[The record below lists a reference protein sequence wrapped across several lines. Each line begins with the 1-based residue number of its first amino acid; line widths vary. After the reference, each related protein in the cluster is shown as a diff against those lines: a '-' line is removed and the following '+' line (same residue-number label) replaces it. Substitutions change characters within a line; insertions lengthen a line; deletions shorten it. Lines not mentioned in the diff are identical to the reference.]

1 MNVSIEFKK
10 FHNKILVHMKTF
22 DATIDPN
29 LVPFKVPKVGLYV
42 SFRICPYE
50 QIYMYFDKR
59 QGFYTKKQL
68 NKKPNI
74 HFLTLRPPSNDLN
87 NLENG

>member
-22 DATIDPN
+22 DTTIDPN

-42 SFRICPYE
+42 SFRICLYI
-50 QIYMYFDKR
+50 QACYV
-59 QGFYTKKQL
+59 QA
-68 NKKPNI
+68 
-74 HFLTLRPPSNDLN
+74 
-87 NLENG
+87 NLECFRSIQRRRLCVVCMCKLVEMSSLFV